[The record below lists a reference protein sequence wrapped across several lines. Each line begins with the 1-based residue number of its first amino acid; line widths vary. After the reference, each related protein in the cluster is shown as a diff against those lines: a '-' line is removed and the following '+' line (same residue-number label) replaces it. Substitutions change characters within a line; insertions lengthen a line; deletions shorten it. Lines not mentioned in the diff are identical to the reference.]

1 MSLTPPEPKPG
12 NYGEAE
18 TGRYQAP
25 PPPPEPS
32 RPPAG
37 RSYNKGSGE
46 DLRKALDAISDY
58 NKTLI
63 TIATGTVALT
73 ATFLKD
79 LYHGHS
85 INFVVAAWIVLGVS
99 VLAGM
104 ISMGDYISQYAE
116 TDLRPRRGVA
126 EYASLVQLLC
136 VLTGL
141 GLFGYFAVQN
151 ATA

>member
-1 MSLTPPEPKPG
+1 MSARESDPEAGDRGNTADTPAEQPVPPK
-12 NYGEAE
+12 
-18 TGRYQAP
+18 R
-25 PPPPEPS
+25 
-32 RPPAG
+32 AG
-37 RSYNKGSGE
+37 GYNQGAGS
-46 DLRKALDAISDY
+46 DLRKALDAVNDY

-79 LYHGHS
+79 LYHGRS
-85 INFVVAAWIVLGVS
+85 INFLVASWSVLGLS

-104 ISMGDYISQYAE
+104 VSMGDYINQYAE
-116 TDLRPRRGVA
+116 TKISPRRGVA
-126 EYASLVQLLC
+126 EYASLVQFLG

-141 GLFGYFAVQN
+141 GLFGYFAVRN